1 MHEVNATPVESI
13 VNAEVIFNSNFI
25 NLIQINKTRHVQQY
39 FSKNKLFF
47 FVLPNLNKTLYVKCD
62 FAAIRAADMEII
74 YAIKDDGIIDESQKG
89 SFFPYKYENFNSI
102 YYTSFSKKEECLIYE
117 L

>member
-102 YYTSFSKKEECLIYE
+102 
-117 L
+117 